1 MKYACVVVAALLVVG
16 LCAGRAVSNGQND
29 GGEGFQISVAPG
41 TIALGSPVDAVTV
54 HSNIP
59 AVLVVKGSVAL
70 NGVPLA
76 NVWADDRGH
85 LAGRLALAALPGIAP
100 PAATFTLTA
109 DLTDASS
116 VAASD
121 TVKVVQSNAR

>member
-1 MKYACVVVAALLVVG
+1 MKYACVVVAALVVIG

-29 GGEGFQISVAPG
+29 GGEGYQIAVAPS

-59 AVLVVKGSVAL
+59 AVLVVEGSVTL

-85 LAGRLALAALPGIAP
+85 LAGRFALAALPALAP
-100 PAATFTLTA
+100 PSATFTLTA
-109 DLTDASS
+109 DLTTGVS
-116 VAASD
+116 VEASD
-121 TVKVVQSNAR
+121 TVKVVQTNAR